1 MRAGDRYLRGMG
13 WFSHVLD
20 LFRRAAPRR
29 EQPPASQPAT
39 IDAICDRMRALGR
52 GLEPSDGLAA
62 FNGMYLRVT
71 ELVRDRIAEGYFRNA
86 EFLTRLDIVFAGH
99 YLEAVDAP
107 RPVSAWAPLF
117 ETRHEA
123 GRVPIQFALAGMN
136 AHINHD
142 LPLAVVRTCRQLG
155 ITPSAPDVEVDYQRV
170 TDLLGE
176 VQEQVRQ
183 SFLDGLA
190 LDLDRRYASPVA
202 NLVSSW
208 SIGRARDAAW
218 VNALVLWRLGDLG
231 PLQDDFLET
240 LSSSV
245 GLTSRVMLTPVA
257 QLV

>member
-1 MRAGDRYLRGMG
+1 MG
-13 WFSHVLD
+13 WFSRVLD
-20 LFRRAAPRR
+20 LIRGKVRPRR
-29 EQPPASQPAT
+29 EEPPAGQPAS
-39 IDAICDRMRALGR
+39 IDAVCERMRTLEL
-52 GLEPSDGLAA
+52 GLELADGLAP

-71 ELVRDRIAEGYFRNA
+71 ELVRDRIAEGYFGNA
-86 EFLTRLDIVFAGH
+86 EFMNRLDIVFAGL
-99 YLEAVDAP
+99 YLEAVDAAH
-107 RPVSAWAPLF
+107 PVSAWAPLF
-117 ETRHEA
+117 EARHEA

-142 LPLAVVRTCRQLG
+142 LPIAVVRTCRQLG
-155 ITPSAPDVEVDYQRV
+155 TSPEARDVAADYQRV
-170 TDLLGE
+170 TDLLAE

-190 LDLDRRYASPVA
+190 LDLDRRYAAPIA

-231 PLQDDFLET
+231 ELQDDFLET

-245 GLTSRVMLTPVA
+245 GLTGRVLLTPVA

>member
-1 MRAGDRYLRGMG
+1 MG
-13 WFSHVLD
+13 WFSHLLD
-20 LFRRAAPRR
+20 LVRRKTSRR
-29 EQPPASQPAT
+29 EDPPAGQLAS
-39 IDAICDRMRALGR
+39 IDAVCARMRTLELG
-52 GLEPSDGLAA
+52 LDLADGLAA

-71 ELVRDRIAEGYFRNA
+71 ELVRDRIAEGYFRNP
-86 EFLTRLDIVFAGH
+86 EFLTRLDIVFAGL
-99 YLEAVDAP
+99 YLEAVDAAH
-107 RPVSAWAPLF
+107 PVSAWAPLF
-117 ETRHEA
+117 ETRHEP
-123 GRVPIQFALAGMN
+123 GRVPIQYALAGMN

-142 LPLAVVRTCRQLG
+142 LPIAVVRACRQLG
-155 ITPSAPDVEVDYQRV
+155 LTPGSRDVEADYRRV

-190 LDLDRRYASPVA
+190 LDLDRRYAAPIA

-218 VNALVLWRLGDLG
+218 VNALVLWQLGEMGALR
-231 PLQDDFLET
+231 DDFLDT

-245 GLTSRVMLTPVA
+245 GLTSRVLLTPVA